1 MAMASVFLLLPSPLG
16 GRPEPANRS
25 AAGVLA
31 AGEAAAA
38 ASAGEKGVFMGAE
51 TLLMTW
57 FDREEIR

>member
-1 MAMASVFLLLPSPLG
+1 
-16 GRPEPANRS
+16 
-25 AAGVLA
+25 VLA